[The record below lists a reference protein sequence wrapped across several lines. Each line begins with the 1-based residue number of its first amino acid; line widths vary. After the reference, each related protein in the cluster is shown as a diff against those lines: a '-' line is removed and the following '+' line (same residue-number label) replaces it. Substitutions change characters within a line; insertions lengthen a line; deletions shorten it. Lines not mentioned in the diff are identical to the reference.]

1 MSLFETV
8 NDAFSTARP
17 RRRQINAMP
26 ASVIRLAGS
35 AFILVAPW
43 AALLALWIG
52 VRHSGLIKPG
62 LVPSPLEV
70 LDQAWSHLQSG
81 ALLGHLAASTL
92 RVAAGVAIGSA
103 LAIPVGFLIG
113 RSPQVRALINPLINF
128 FRALPPIALIPL
140 IIVYFGIGES
150 AKITVLAFA
159 AFFASVIVL
168 YEGIGQIA
176 PIYVHVAKTLGA
188 TEREIFARVIFP
200 LALPHI
206 LTALRVALGV
216 TWATLVAAELIAA
229 QVGLGAMIQ
238 VAASFFQL
246 DIIYLGIISIGVAAL
261 TMDFALRR
269 LSAHLVVWQERL
281 HP

>member
-1 MSLFETV
+1 M
-8 NDAFSTARP
+8 
-17 RRRQINAMP
+17 
-26 ASVIRLAGS
+26 
-35 AFILVAPW
+35 
-43 AALLALWIG
+43 
-52 VRHSGLIKPG
+52 
-62 LVPSPLEV
+62 
-70 LDQAWSHLQSG
+70 
-81 ALLGHLAASTL
+81 
-92 RVAAGVAIGSA
+92 
-103 LAIPVGFLIG
+103 
-113 RSPQVRALINPLINF
+113 RALINPLINF

-168 YEGIGQIA
+168 YEGIRQIA